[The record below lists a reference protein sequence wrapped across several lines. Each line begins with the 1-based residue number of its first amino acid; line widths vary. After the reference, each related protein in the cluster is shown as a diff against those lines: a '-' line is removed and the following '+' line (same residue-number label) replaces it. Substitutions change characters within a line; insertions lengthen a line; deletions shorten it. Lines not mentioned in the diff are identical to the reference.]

1 MPNTK
6 PNRKLNGKPNSEP
19 NSEPNSK
26 SFIQRF
32 CNHKFSVLLA
42 LISLTISGCSSLGS
56 ESAADTDKVYTGW
69 YCEGQIN
76 SDDNWHCSEGPLKAG
91 VPISTAESQT
101 AVNNAREQ
109 APEQATEKAPEKALV
124 QVPEKQA
131 ERVIDNNMIPEEAA
145 AELIAEPVKEPV
157 KEPAIFDI
165 SGSGYTVQ
173 LGAYLSQAKAEE
185 AADKIIL
192 IQGELRVRDIVVDD
206 RYMFV
211 VVFGQYATRQQAT
224 AAAEQLNEINPG
236 LGFWV
241 RTIASMRA
249 RN

>member
-1 MPNTK
+1 MLNTNSYKK
-6 PNRKLNGKPNSEP
+6 PDSGPH
-19 NSEPNSK
+19 SK
-26 SFIQRF
+26 SLIQRL

-76 SDDNWHCSEGPLKAG
+76 SDDNWHCSQGPLKAG
-91 VPISTAESQT
+91 VPISIPERQAEPENMG
-101 AVNNAREQ
+101 AVVDTNM
-109 APEQATEKAPEKALV
+109 
-124 QVPEKQA
+124 VPEEGA
-131 ERVIDNNMIPEEAA
+131 SEP
-145 AELIAEPVKEPV
+145 IAEPSEELSEEPSEEPIT
-157 KEPAIFDI
+157 EPAIFDI

-173 LGAYLSQAKAEE
+173 LGAYLSQAMAEQ

-192 IQGELRVRDIVVDD
+192 NQGELRVRDIVVDD

-224 AAAEQLNEINPG
+224 AAAEQLNQLNPG
-236 LGFWV
+236 LGYWV